1 MAEALGV
8 AASAISILTLT
19 AQIIDS
25 IDKLRALHTFVKTA
39 SIEFEDLL
47 AEIEIIQAV
56 LRTLTPEML
65 ALLNLPSA
73 ERRLQVFHQ
82 DLETL
87 VIKVSKYRS
96 TADRKLGAVKLV
108 LKRETFRIQR
118 QNLDN
123 LKSTLSLLQLACY
136 HASVSQASRNSL
148 TDDTTAR
155 SHEEDSNGCRQMAR
169 KVDGEKRSN
178 RWYRNEYRF
187 RTPLYFMDKMWT
199 IRTTN
204 LYGWKFTLQVNNVIP
219 WDSPVFRHCR
229 RGEIEEVKM
238 LFSSGSASPFDCTS
252 DGITLLHM
260 ASRKGQVDMCR
271 FLLENGANRN
281 YRNEKGL
288 SPLHYVNRYLILT
301 DLGPEDGVWIY
312 DLYRLFLQEAEEILF
327 EDYMADS
334 IRIARFSFS
343 APLDTLSL
351 IQSHSFDNYSILPL
365 EVRFKRAMALNTM
378 LHCNLS
384 PQVVQLAMGGSPID
398 QAAYL
403 LEDVNGETLLHK
415 ITQAMGATLSID
427 GSIGVEAWLP
437 LLSDALSAQ
446 ADLHKI
452 SRSYRI
458 QKTPLLGFVM
468 SYAWGRT
475 YIYGLQVWSFASAIQ
490 LWASMMRDTG
500 VDLETYGR
508 VEDCLLH
515 SEITDYWIPVAM
527 LHTHETHDSPLG
539 SSEAMRPAL
548 ARTIGLNYG
557 PKPEDWHL
565 WVTNP
570 IDELVGEF
578 WEMVDRSLEVMPGTW
593 ID

>member
-25 IDKLRALHTFVKTA
+25 IDKLRALHIFVKTA

-87 VIKVSKYRS
+87 ILKVSKYRS

-108 LKRETFRIQR
+108 LKRETFRTQR

-136 HASVSQASRNSL
+136 HASVSQASRKSL

-155 SHEEDSNGCRQMAR
+155 SHAEDSNGCRQVAR
-169 KVDGEKRSN
+169 KLDGEKQPK

-199 IRTTN
+199 IRTTE
-204 LYGWKFTLQVNNVIP
+204 LYGWKFTLQANNVIP
-219 WDSPVFRHCR
+219 CDSPVFRHCQ
-229 RGEIEEVKM
+229 RGEVEEVKM
-238 LFSSGSASPFDCTS
+238 LFSSGSGSPFDCTP
-252 DGITLLHM
+252 DGITLLHV
-260 ASRKGQVDMCR
+260 ASRRGQVDMCR

-281 YRNEKGL
+281 CRTQKGL
-288 SPLHYVNRYLILT
+288 SPLHYANAYLIVT
-301 DLGPEDGVWIY
+301 HVPPEDSVWIY
-312 DLYRLFLQEAEEILF
+312 DFYRLFLQEAEEILF
-327 EDYMADS
+327 EDYTADDFPL
-334 IRIARFSFS
+334 FSFS
-343 APLDTLSL
+343 APPDTLSL
-351 IQSHSFDNYSILPL
+351 IQSHSFDNYSALPL
-365 EVRFKRAMALNTM
+365 EIRFRRAMALNTV

-398 QAAYL
+398 QASYL

-427 GSIGVEAWLP
+427 GPTGVVPWLP

-458 QKTPLLGFVM
+458 HKTPLLGFIM
-468 SYAWGRT
+468 TYTWGRT
-475 YIYGLQVWSFASAIQ
+475 YVYELQVWSLASALQ

-508 VEDCLLH
+508 TEDYLLH
-515 SEITDYWIPVAM
+515 SQITECWIPVAM
-527 LHTHETHDSPLG
+527 LHTHETLDSPFG
-539 SSEAMRPAL
+539 SSDLMCPAL
-548 ARTIGLNYG
+548 ARIIGLNYG
-557 PKPEDWHL
+557 PEPEDWHL

-578 WEMVDRSLEVMPGTW
+578 WEMVERSLEVMPGTW